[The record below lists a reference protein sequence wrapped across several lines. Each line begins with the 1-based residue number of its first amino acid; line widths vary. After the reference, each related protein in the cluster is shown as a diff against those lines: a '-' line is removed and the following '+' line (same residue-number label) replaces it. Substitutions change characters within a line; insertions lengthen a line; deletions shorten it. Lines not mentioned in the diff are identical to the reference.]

1 MFWPI
6 YIYLIMSVTIAGS
19 ATYHVGWSA
28 GLRAIA
34 VSFLFLVAGGGL
46 KASLWWGDKAQKI
59 GGCVVA
65 VLLAALAQWLSSGFS
80 VQLFGHPLS
89 GRLWGWIGF
98 AVCFVFAN
106 KKLAEPETWT
116 PKSKAVVSGQSSANL
131 QAALT
136 REKIIKEYGALMER
150 TPPLPTRIEDVSAL
164 PHPKEAILDALLQE
178 IVRGHPQHI
187 SDAMSAGAISLAQY
201 QPGVGND
208 PLEML
213 GVDVAKLQLPNERD
227 VEAVRA
233 QAKLITETES
243 KTRER
248 FHEFNELVIEDV
260 KRINRMIAAAE
271 ALGQK
276 MPEEQKKR
284 VLG

>member
-6 YIYLIMSVTIAGS
+6 YMYLIASLAIAGS
-19 ATYHVGWSA
+19 AAYHVGWST
-28 GLRAIA
+28 GLLAIA
-34 VSFLFLVAGGGL
+34 ASSLFLVAGGGL
-46 KASLWWGDKAQKI
+46 KASFWWGDKAQKI
-59 GGCVVA
+59 GGSVVA

-80 VQLFGHPLS
+80 VQLFGQPLS
-89 GRLWGWIGF
+89 GGLWGWIGF

-116 PKSKAVVSGQSSANL
+116 PKSKAAVSAQSLANR

-136 REKIIKEYGALMER
+136 REKIIQEYGALMER

-164 PHPKEAILDALLQE
+164 PHPKEEILDALLQE
-178 IVRGHPQHI
+178 IVRRHPQHI
-187 SDAMSAGAISLAQY
+187 SDAMRAGAISLAQY

-227 VEAVRA
+227 VEALRA
-233 QAKLITETES
+233 QAKLIAETES

-248 FHEFNELVIEDV
+248 FREFNKLVTEDL
-260 KRINRMIAAAE
+260 KRINAMIAAAE
-271 ALGQK
+271 ALGQ
-276 MPEEQKKR
+276 PSQND
-284 VLG
+284 VTGDH